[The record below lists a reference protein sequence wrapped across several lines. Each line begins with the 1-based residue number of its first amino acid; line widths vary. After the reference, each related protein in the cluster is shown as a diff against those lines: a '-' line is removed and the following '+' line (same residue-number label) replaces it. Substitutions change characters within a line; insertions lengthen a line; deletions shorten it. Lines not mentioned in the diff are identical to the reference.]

1 MEETQRLPRK
11 IGINRAK
18 ELLITGDWITPQK
31 AMEWGLVNMVVPDDK
46 LEGAAIELVNK
57 VASKSSD
64 TSRLAKLL
72 VNQGM
77 QMNLHEALKLEQW
90 VVSLHFTGEDVK
102 EGLAAFKEKRKPKFK

>member
-1 MEETQRLPRK
+1 
-11 IGINRAK
+11 
-18 ELLITGDWITPQK
+18 
-31 AMEWGLVNMVVPDDK
+31 MEWGLVNMVVPDDK